1 MWTQLQYEIQSV
13 DQHSLLTLV
22 GTVVWVTSA
31 LSQAQLVRKET
42 RLYFW
47 WFYVLFLGFENII
60 MCLKAHW
67 VTFKLIYWFEIELI
81 KCIFMI

>member
-31 LSQAQLVRKET
+31 LSQAQLVRKEAP
-42 RLYFW
+42 
-47 WFYVLFLGFENII
+47 FYVLFWGFQNII
-60 MCLKAHW
+60 MCLKAHC

-81 KCIFMI
+81 KCDMIYDFIG